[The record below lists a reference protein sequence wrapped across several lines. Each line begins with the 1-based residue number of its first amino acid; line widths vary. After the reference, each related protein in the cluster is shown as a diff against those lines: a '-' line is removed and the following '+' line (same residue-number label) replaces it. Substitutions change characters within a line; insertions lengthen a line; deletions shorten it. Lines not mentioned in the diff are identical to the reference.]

1 MPLSAV
7 AAGLIATLVGF
18 GGTVALI
25 VQANAQ
31 VGASPGEITSAVSA
45 LCLGIGL
52 GTGILSVWQ
61 RMPIMLAWSTPGAA
75 LIATNPLSIT
85 YPVAVGAFMAAALCM
100 LFLGAIPALG
110 RLAERIPASVAA
122 AMLAGVLLPFCMGLF
137 RTFQSDVVLAGVLL
151 MTFMLARQRFPASAL
166 LIVMIAAV
174 GVVVGRGEV
183 AFGAGSLFGRLHP
196 VAPVLDW
203 KVIVSLGVPLFL
215 VTLVSQNLPG
225 FVVLRTSGYVPPTQR
240 ILVTTGLA
248 SLLLAPFGAHSI
260 NLGAITA
267 AICTGE
273 DAHPDRSR
281 RYVTGLVYGAAYLL
295 LAAFSASLVGLFTAM
310 PSGTVAAIAG
320 VALIAPLTNALGAML
335 SIPSERESAVL
346 TFAATASGLTLFG
359 IGSAF
364 WGLTVGFLAIGIRRL
379 FTRPTEPAPQQLEEA
394 ESLRKSANREALQ
407 NSC

>member
-1 MPLSAV
+1 
-7 AAGLIATLVGF
+7 
-18 GGTVALI
+18 
-25 VQANAQ
+25 
-31 VGASPGEITSAVSA
+31 VSA

-52 GTGILSVWQ
+52 GTIFLSVWQ

-85 YPVAVGAFMAAALCM
+85 FPVAIGAFMAAAMFM

-110 RLAERIPASVAA
+110 KLAERIPASVAA
-122 AMLAGVLLPFCMGLF
+122 AMLAGVLLPFCIALF
-137 RTFQSDVVLAGVLL
+137 RTFQSDALLAGILL
-151 MTFMLARQRFPASAL
+151 ISFLLARQRFPASAL
-166 LIVMIAAV
+166 LIVMVAAV
-174 GVVVGRGEV
+174 GVVIARGEV
-183 AFGAGSLFGRLHP
+183 TLGAGSLLGRLHP
-196 VAPVLDW
+196 VTPALDW
-203 KVIVSLGVPLFL
+203 KAVISLGVPLFL

-240 ILVTTGLA
+240 ILVTTGVA
-248 SLLLAPFGAHSI
+248 SLLMAPFGAHSI

-273 DAHPDRSR
+273 DAHPDPSR
-281 RYVTGLVYGAAYLL
+281 RYVTGLVYGGAYLV

-310 PSGTVAAIAG
+310 PAGTVAAIAG

-335 SIPSERESAVL
+335 SIPGERESAVL

-364 WGLTVGFLAIGIRRL
+364 WGLMVGFLAIAIRRV
-379 FTRPTEPAPQQLEEA
+379 FT
-394 ESLRKSANREALQ
+394 LRKASRLTDVAPVRSDVRE
-407 NSC
+407 